1 MYIYDKVP
9 CNEVQTCYIGHTTAI
24 IKERTKQHSSINET
38 YKETYNCNITGL
50 QILPNIKILAKLSG
64 KADLMIL
71 EALLIKQQRLMI
83 NIQAEH
89 FNRVL
94 KIF

>member
-1 MYIYDKVP
+1 MRHRR
-9 CNEVQTCYIGHTTAI
+9 YIGHTTTT
-24 IKERTKQHSSINET
+24 IKKRTKQHSSIKKH
-38 YKETYNCNITGL
+38 YKGTHNCNITGS
-50 QILPNIKILAKLSG
+50 QILPNIKILAKLFG

-71 EALLIKQQRLMI
+71 EALLIKQQRPMI
-83 NIQAEH
+83 NIQAED